1 LQKIINDNVVVGV
14 LLLIEINVE
23 GMRYIW
29 KRRRIIKSRYV
40 EVEERGKIRS
50 NLRSWQNELLY
61 DFQAPC
67 LRFYKNI
74 LF

>member
-1 LQKIINDNVVVGV
+1 MQKIINDNVVVGV

-40 EVEERGKIRS
+40 EVEERGRRRRK
-50 NLRSWQNELLY
+50 
-61 DFQAPC
+61 
-67 LRFYKNI
+67 KNTFI
-74 LF
+74 VWSAVSSFSHMT